1 MFVHGSM
8 DRSTSF
14 TRVTAAL
21 PDLHTVLYDRRGYAR
36 SVDAPPAR
44 GFEDHVD
51 DLLAVV
57 GERQVVVAGHSYG
70 GDVALAASIR
80 RPDLVRS
87 VLAFEAPTPW
97 VPWWPEDS
105 AGARAVGRAD
115 SPADA
120 AEAFIRRLVGD
131 RTWERLPERT
141 KAARRAEGRAVLVDL
156 ASIRGEAPFDLADV
170 SVPVVV
176 GTSSEGE
183 AHHRECARRMAD
195 ALPDAELVEIHGA
208 GHGSHASHPDQF
220 AVLVRQAV
228 ERGIS
233 R

>member
-1 MFVHGSM
+1 M

-14 TRVTAAL
+14 TKVTGCL
-21 PDLHTVLYDRRGYAR
+21 PDLHTVVYDRRGYAR
-36 SVDAPPAR
+36 SVDARPAS
-44 GFEDHVD
+44 GLGDHVR
-51 DLLAVV
+51 DLLDII
-57 GERQVVVAGHSYG
+57 GERRSVVVGHSYG
-70 GDVALAASIR
+70 GDVALAASIE
-80 RPDLVRS
+80 RPDLVMS

-97 VPWWPEDS
+97 VPWWPSDS

-131 RTWERLPERT
+131 RTWDRLPDRT
-141 KAARRAEGRAVLVDL
+141 KSARRAEGPAVLVDL
-156 ASIRGEAPFDLADV
+156 ASIRGEPPFDLADV
-170 SVPVVV
+170 TVPVVV

-183 AHHRECARRMAD
+183 PHHRECARRMAE
-195 ALPDAELVEIHGA
+195 ALADAELVEIHGN
-208 GHGSHASHPDQF
+208 HGAHARHPERF

-228 ERGIS
+228 ERA